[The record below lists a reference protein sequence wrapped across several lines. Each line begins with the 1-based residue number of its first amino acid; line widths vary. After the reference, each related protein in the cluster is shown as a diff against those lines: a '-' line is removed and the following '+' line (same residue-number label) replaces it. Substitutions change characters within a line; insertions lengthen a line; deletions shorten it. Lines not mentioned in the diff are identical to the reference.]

1 MDGNIRDRGTNSPG
15 MQRLRRRPDY
25 TCTPEGAG
33 EMDNFRHP
41 VQPVFDSEE
50 MKGSIQMI
58 LSENIGTFVV
68 IEFLVGSNEM
78 IRKQGLLYFV
88 GRSFVTLYDEAANN
102 FLVCDIFSV
111 RFVYF
116 YMPGDRPRY
125 NYNTLPPVSGEP
137 GMGMMPPG
145 RRR

>member
-1 MDGNIRDRGTNSPG
+1 MDNNTRERGQNSAA

-25 TCTPEGAG
+25 ACSPEGAG
-33 EMDNFRHP
+33 EMDNFKHP
-41 VQPVFDSEE
+41 VQETFDTEE
-50 MKGSIQMI
+50 MKGSMQMI
-58 LSENIGTFVV
+58 LSENIGNFVV

-78 IRKQGLLYFV
+78 IRKQGMLYFV
-88 GRSFVTLYDEAANN
+88 GRSFITLYDELANN

-125 NYNTLPPVSGEP
+125 NYNTLPPISGEP
-137 GMGMMPPG
+137 GMGMMQN

>member
-1 MDGNIRDRGTNSPG
+1 MENQARERGANSPA
-15 MQRLRRRPDY
+15 MQRLRRRADY

-41 VQPVFDSEE
+41 VQPTFDSEE
-50 MKGSIQMI
+50 MRGSMQAI
-58 LSENIGTFVV
+58 LADNIGNYVV
-68 IEFLVGSNEM
+68 IEFLMGTEDM
-78 IRKQGLLYFV
+78 IRKQGMLYFV
-88 GRSFVTLYDEAANN
+88 GRSFLTLYDERSNN
-102 FLVCDIFSV
+102 FIVCDIFSV

-116 YMPGDRPRY
+116 YMPGDRPRL

-137 GMGMMPPG
+137 GMGMASPN

>member
-1 MDGNIRDRGTNSPG
+1 MDEKKRERGCDSPG

-25 TCTPEGAG
+25 TAHDTGAG

-41 VQPVFDSEE
+41 VQPTFDSEE
-50 MKGSIQMI
+50 MQGSMQAI
-58 LSENIGTFVV
+58 LADNIGNFVV
-68 IEFLVGSNEM
+68 VEFLIGTNEI
-78 IRKQGLLYFV
+78 IRKQGMIYFV
-88 GRSFVTLYDEAANN
+88 GRSYITLYDEPANN
-102 FLVCDIFSV
+102 FIICDIFSV

-125 NYNTLPPVSGEP
+125 NYNTLPPISGEP
-137 GMGMMPPG
+137 GMGGMPMG

>member
-1 MDGNIRDRGTNSPG
+1 MDNNTRERGSNSPA
-15 MQRLRRRPDY
+15 MQRLRRRSDY

-41 VQPVFDSEE
+41 VQQTFDSEE
-50 MKGSIQMI
+50 MQGSMQMI
-58 LSENIGTFVV
+58 LSENIGNFVV
-68 IEFLVGSNEM
+68 IEFLMGTEDL
-78 IRKQGLLYFV
+78 IRKQGMLYFV
-88 GRSFVTLYDEAANN
+88 GRSFVTLYDEHANN
-102 FLVCDIFSV
+102 FIICDIFSI

-116 YMPGDRPRY
+116 YMPGERPRY

-137 GMGMMPPG
+137 GMGMMPQN

>member
-1 MDGNIRDRGTNSPG
+1 MENQTRERGANSPA
-15 MQRLRRRPDY
+15 MQRLRRRADY

-41 VQPVFDSEE
+41 VQPTFDSEE
-50 MKGSIQMI
+50 MRGSMQAI
-58 LSENIGTFVV
+58 LADNIGNYVV
-68 IEFLVGSNEM
+68 IEFLMGTEDM
-78 IRKQGLLYFV
+78 IRKQGMLYFV
-88 GRSFVTLYDEAANN
+88 GRSFLTLYDERSNN
-102 FLVCDIFSV
+102 FIVCDIFSV

-116 YMPGDRPRY
+116 YMPGDRPRL

-137 GMGMMPPG
+137 GMGITPPN

>member
-1 MDGNIRDRGTNSPG
+1 MDNNARERGSNSAA

-25 TCTPEGAG
+25 SCTPEGAG

-41 VQPVFDSEE
+41 VQPTFDSEE

-68 IEFLVGSNEM
+68 IEFLIGSNEM

-88 GRSFVTLYDEAANN
+88 GRSFITLYDEQANN

-137 GMGMMPPG
+137 GMGMMPN